1 MNIEKV
7 KNAKTKII
15 GKKIEYYKTI
25 ESTSVYAKQIA
36 EDSKNNGKIIIAEM
50 QTNGIGTKGSSW
62 YTGIDNIAMTII
74 LNPNCKVLE
83 LEGLTLEM
91 ASIIKESIQELY
103 NVELKIKKPNDLL
116 LNNKKISGILT
127 QTTVIGQKVK
137 YVLIGIGFN
146 VNEINFNKDTKDI
159 ATSLKREY
167 KDNNKNEIIF
177 SREDIIIKIIEKLEK
192 YLNQKEIEL

>member
-74 LNPNCKVLE
+74 LNPKCKVLE

-91 ASIIKESIQELY
+91 ASIIKESIKELY
-103 NVELKIKKPNDLL
+103 NIELKIKKPNDLL
-116 LNNKKISGILT
+116 LNNKKISGILI
-127 QTTVIGQKVK
+127 QTTVIGQKIK

-146 VNEINFNKDTKDI
+146 VNEINFNEDTKDI

-167 KDNNKNEIIF
+167 KELDFN
-177 SREDIIIKIIEKLEK
+177 REDIIIKIIGKLEK
-192 YLNQKEIEL
+192 YLSQKEIEL